1 MGEDIQSV
9 IENLMTTDSL
19 IQTSDL
25 LECESPLIGP

>member
-25 LECESPLIGP
+25 PGCESPLIGP